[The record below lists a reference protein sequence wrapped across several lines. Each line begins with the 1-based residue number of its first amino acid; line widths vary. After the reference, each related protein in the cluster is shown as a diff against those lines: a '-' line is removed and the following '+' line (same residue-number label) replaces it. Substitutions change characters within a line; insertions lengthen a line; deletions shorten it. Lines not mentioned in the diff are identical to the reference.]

1 MEAVVEKVRKYNM
14 RFVYVMERPTVR
26 LSLGGYSALWMLH
39 PHLPPPPALQQKP
52 NPLPVLTKT
61 HIPPSEEEQPR
72 TSQLNLP
79 RLHRRLDKDAAFQQ
93 ENGLWHGG
101 VSGVVFE
108 FFECG

>member
-1 MEAVVEKVRKYNM
+1 MEAVIAKVRK

-26 LSLGGYSALWMLH
+26 LSLGGCSALWMLH
-39 PHLPPPPALQQKP
+39 HHLPPPPALQQTP

-61 HIPPSEEEQPR
+61 HMPPSEEEQPY
-72 TSQLNLP
+72 TSQLSLP
-79 RLHRRLDKDAAFQQ
+79 CLHRRLDKDAAFEQ

-108 FFECG
+108 IFECG